1 MKLSDK
7 PCYPLHI
14 FDKKVNESVVIQAG
28 LTFRERLI
36 VAGFGN
42 PKVYNPDIP
51 MEEIES
57 LYKEH
62 DGDVRKMWE
71 AVKSR
76 NKHIK
81 FMLEQ
86 VDSLIKELENE
97 K

>member
-7 PCYPLHI
+7 PCYPTMDDVAGE
-14 FDKKVNESVVIQAG
+14 FWEG

-71 AVKSR
+71 AIKSR

-97 K
+97 RDE